1 MHVPILELKDISY
14 QYSDH
19 TVALKNVSLKI
30 ERGRKI
36 ALLGNNGAGK
46 STLLLHLNAILV
58 PSTGHM
64 LFRGERITY
73 KRIEKQKLR
82 QHVGIVFQNPD
93 SQLFASSVYEDIK
106 YGPRNMGWTPEK
118 VKEAVDAAMAL
129 TETDSLKEKP
139 PHFLSLGQKKRVAIA
154 GVLAMDPELLILDE
168 PTAGLDPYYTKKIMN
183 ILNTIQNETRTII
196 ISTHDVNLAFEWADE
211 VWIMNDGQI
220 ISSGCPTIVF
230 QDEAILHKSHLE
242 KPWIMDVFESM
253 KGPMKNDSYP
263 RSRNELLRSIQDE
276 QKSRSLRM
284 V

>member
-46 STLLLHLNAILV
+46 STLLLHLNAILI

-64 LFRGERITY
+64 LFRGKRITY

-154 GVLAMDPELLILDE
+154 GVLAMNPELLILDE

-183 ILNTIQNETRTII
+183 ILNTIQNENRTII

-242 KPWIMDVFESM
+242 KPWIMDVFETIKGQM
-253 KGPMKNDSYP
+253 KEVSYP
-263 RSRNELLRSIQDE
+263 RSRIELLKSIQDLN
-276 QKSRSLRM
+276 R
-284 V
+284 VVV